1 MKSYKLWLLLGLAFF
16 ILFLYN
22 AFLGFLV
29 PSYVLISLALFIL
42 ADERYRNDE
51 ENKKEPF

>member
-51 ENKKEPF
+51 ENKKEP